1 MRRSTECEMTA
12 LEAAHMQTLCMQ
24 LGSFATLI
32 LNFVPAVEK
41 TLSLWIQSL
50 MPYESFGY
58 AVLYF

>member
-41 TLSLWIQSL
+41 TLST
-50 MPYESFGY
+50 ESYASCGY
-58 AVLYF
+58 SVLYFQ